1 MEVEFEAGVEVE
13 VEVEVEHGLY
23 VLLFMFD
30 LF

>member
-1 MEVEFEAGVEVE
+1 MEVEVEAGVE